1 MRYWILCFLLLLI
14 YPTLAQSDECP
25 SDLPPRLILGQ
36 EARVLPD
43 FQLNIRPNPSTSE
56 ARLGT
61 VSGGMHLTV
70 LDEPVCAEGIVWWY
84 VNYGSGTGWIAEG
97 FAGEYYLEARGDLVW
112 LENAEGIEEAYIR
125 TASGFLEPQGCLRPP
140 DDYEIIQIGYALLN
154 NRTLFMLDNAQ
165 QIYDLNG
172 GTWANFRL
180 LLTQGSYNAG
190 GVAASFGTHDG
201 GGAVDIAVR
210 DASQDFIIMED
221 EIMPMLKAL
230 RIAGFAAWLRDT
242 GELYPNS
249 PIHIHAIAIGDEE
262 ASEIAKQQVDS
273 EFGYFSGFNGL
284 PPEEGQAPYPDR
296 YGVPILCEWMADLG
310 FRAAQ
315 N

>member
-1 MRYWILCFLLLLI
+1 MRFWILIVLVFFTW
-14 YPTLAQSDECP
+14 PSFAQEDECP
-25 SDLPPRLILGQ
+25 SDLPPRLIVGQ

-43 FQLNIRPNPSTSE
+43 FELNIRPNPSTSQ
-56 ARLGT
+56 ARIST
-61 VSGGMHLTV
+61 VSGGWHLSV
-70 LDEPVCAEGIVWWY
+70 LEEYVCAEGIVWWP
-84 VNYGSGTGWIAEG
+84 VDYGAGIGWIAEG
-97 FAGEYYLEARGDLVW
+97 FTGEYYLEPRGELVW
-112 LENAEGIEEAYIR
+112 VENADGEEEAYIR

-140 DDYEIIQIGYALLN
+140 DDYTIVQIGYASLN
-154 NRTLFMLDNAQ
+154 TRTLFMLDNAQ
-165 QIYDLNG
+165 QIYEING

-190 GVAASFGTHDG
+190 VVAASFGTHDG

-210 DASQDFIIMED
+210 DATQDFSIMED
-221 EIMPMLKAL
+221 EIMPMLRAL

-262 ASEIAKQQVDS
+262 ASAIAKQQVESD
-273 EFGYFSGFNGL
+273 FGYFSGFNGL
-284 PPEEGQAPYPDR
+284 PPEEGQDPFPDR
-296 YGVPILCEWMADLG
+296 YGAPILCEWMADLG
-310 FRAAQ
+310 FTVVQ